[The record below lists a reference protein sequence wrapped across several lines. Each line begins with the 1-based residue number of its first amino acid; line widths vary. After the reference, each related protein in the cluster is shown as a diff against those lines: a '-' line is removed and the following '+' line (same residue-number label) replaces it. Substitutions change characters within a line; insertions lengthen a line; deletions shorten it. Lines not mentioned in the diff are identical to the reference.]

1 MDIDDEYV
9 EGEEYLIMD
18 ESDIIKE
25 IDTDEEELEDAD
37 DEEDENEDFD
47 DADEEDEEEQEYE
60 ADDSVY
66 AFTGHTGEVYTAICS
81 LTDAKLVAT
90 GGGDNRG
97 FIWKIGQGDSSLK
110 LLEDHTDSVSS
121 LAFSSDGQLL
131 ASGSVDGHIRV
142 WDTTSDSLKGKLEGP
157 GGEIEWVRWHPRRH
171 MVLAGAE
178 YSAVLMWNVGIQE
191 DMWRWFLLSGHGGS
205 VTCGDFTPDGK
216 FICTG
221 SDDATLRIW
230 DAESGAE
237 CGRCIHAVRLS
248 QADSTTKGLNCLAI
262 SLDSTRALTGSED
275 GSAHIVNIITGKV
288 VNSLSVHTQ
297 PILCA
302 GFSASGS
309 WAATGGMDNKL
320 IIWDLHTSSPR
331 STCEHEAG
339 VLCLLWLGKSSYVAT
354 GCVDG
359 KVRIWDS
366 RSGECV
372 RTFRGHT
379 RAIQSLSASS
389 DGKHLVSASYDKT
402 KTRFQYSRA

>member
-18 ESDIIKE
+18 QSDIIKE

-37 DEEDENEDFD
+37 DEEDEGEDFD
-47 DADEEDEEEQEYE
+47 DADEEEQEGSIDE

-66 AFTGHTGEVYTAICS
+66 TFTGHTGEVYTASCS
-81 LTDAKLVAT
+81 PTDAKLVAT

-171 MVLAGAE
+171 VVLAGAE
-178 YSAVLMWNVGIQE
+178 YSAVLMWNDGIQD

-205 VTCGDFTPDGK
+205 VTSGGFTPDGK

-230 DAESGAE
+230 DAE
-237 CGRCIHAVRLS
+237 CGRCIHAVRLW
-248 QADSTTKGLNCLAI
+248 QGDSTTKGLNCLTI

-288 VNSLSVHTQ
+288 VTSLSEHTQ
-297 PILCA
+297 RIICA

-320 IIWDLHTSSPR
+320 IIWDLHTPSPR

-379 RAIQSLSASS
+379 SAIQSLSASS

-402 KTRFQYSRA
+402 ARVFSIAELN